1 MVQPLWISLKKE
13 AENTHEY
20 EKIDP
25 GIPLRIFRFLD
36 KKNSAAQI
44 NVQSWHMRDSFL
56 YVSLCWLTASA
67 SSGEQ
72 VLEYGFGIW
81 PLSIFLIFLI
91 IAS

>member
-1 MVQPLWISLKKE
+1 MFYVMVQPLWISLKKE

-44 NVQSWHMRDSFL
+44 NVQS
-56 YVSLCWLTASA
+56 
-67 SSGEQ
+67 
-72 VLEYGFGIW
+72 
-81 PLSIFLIFLI
+81 
-91 IAS
+91 